1 MEITAEMLFYR
12 LSKRHA
18 LLREHIG
25 TMGLAVRKV
34 RLWRAEEH
42 LQEEGVLYLL
52 EEGTDLARPPVREPG
67 MFLFCGPCEA
77 TAAEVL
83 GSDTYAVLSEGT
95 PPELVRDGL
104 LEECNELMRWD
115 ARFYEAI
122 VRREDARKVMAWGR
136 DMLGWAYA
144 VIDVDFNDLY
154 STPDYRTLINTNVDY
169 VPPEVAQ
176 SLMMNP
182 DFHAVAELRESFY
195 YFEEVNG
202 YDALCGNVFLNG
214 AYCARVV
221 MYVGEKGSRIPSG
234 AREIFDRFVVHLEEL
249 FAYSPDFTGRGAR
262 DQLHHLFQAL
272 AANENPDL
280 SFQSA
285 VLEKVGWK
293 RSDLYT
299 VIKLRFY
306 EAAGWNT
313 QLATTLPYL
322 IRELEGEWPNSCAVM
337 DGLAVFWLIN
347 MSLSK
352 EDTDQHSFHQRV
364 AAFVRDHVCNAG
376 ISSRFCDFSLIPYAV
391 RAADVALRIGQ
402 AKYPHFW
409 YYLFDDYRL
418 EYMLGKVREEL
429 PDSMLC
435 HPALIQLLDY
445 DEEHHT
451 ELARTLQAYLQC
463 GMNMTAAAERIYV
476 HRTTFCRRMDHIRR
490 LTGLDIEDPDTILVL
505 LMSYQLYAPE

>member
-12 LSKRHA
+12 LAKKYV

-25 TMGLAVRKV
+25 RTGLAVRKV
-34 RLWRAEEH
+34 HIWGTEGS
-42 LQEEGVLYLL
+42 LQGDDILYLL
-52 EEGTDLARPPVREPG
+52 EGGEELAQISGREPG
-67 MFLFCGPCEA
+67 MFLLCGPRAVSGALPE
-77 TAAEVL
+77 
-83 GSDTYAVLSEGT
+83 DIFAVLAEHT
-95 PPELVRDGL
+95 PPELVRSEV
-104 LEECNELMRWD
+104 LELCNELMRWD
-115 ARFYEAI
+115 ARFFEAVI
-122 VRREDARKVMAWGR
+122 HREEARKIMAWGR
-136 DMLGWAYA
+136 DMLDWPYA
-144 VIDVDFNDLY
+144 VIDVDFNNLY
-154 STPDYRTLINTNVDY
+154 STPDYRIHINNKTGY
-169 VPPEVAQ
+169 IPREVAQ

-202 YDALCGNVFLNG
+202 YDALCSNIFLNG
-214 AYCARVV
+214 AYYARVV
-221 MYVGEKGSRIPSG
+221 MYVGGKGGRIPAG
-234 AREIFDRFVVHLEEL
+234 ARMLFERFSTHLEEM
-249 FAYSPDFTGRGAR
+249 FAYSPDFGGRGAR

-272 AANENPDL
+272 VADEKTDS

-285 VLEKVGWK
+285 VLKKVGWK
-293 RSDLYT
+293 KDDLYT

-322 IRELEGEWPNSCAVM
+322 IRELEEEWPHSCAVM
-337 DGLAVFWLIN
+337 DGLAVFWVIN

-352 EDTDQHSFHQRV
+352 ADTDQHSFHQRV
-364 AAFVRDHVCNAG
+364 ASFVRDHVCNAG
-376 ISSRFCDFSLIPYAV
+376 ISSRFCDFSLVPCAV

-402 AKYPHFW
+402 TKHPHFW

-435 HPALIQLLDY
+435 HPALIRLFAY
-445 DEEHHT
+445 DDEHHT

-463 GMNMTAAAERIYV
+463 GMNMTAAAEQIYV

-490 LTGLDIEDPDTILVL
+490 LTGLDIEDPDTILIL
-505 LMSYQLYAPE
+505 MMSYRLAGV

>member
-12 LSKRHA
+12 ISKKYA
-18 LLREHIG
+18 LQRENIQ
-25 TMGLAVRKV
+25 TTGLAVRKV

-42 LQEEGVLYLL
+42 FQEQGVLYLL
-52 EEGTDLARPPVREPG
+52 ERGEDLARFPAREPG
-67 MFLFCGPCEA
+67 MFLFCDPCA
-77 TAAEVL
+77 VTAAEAWAK
-83 GSDTYAVLSEGT
+83 DTYAVLSENT
-95 PPELVRDGL
+95 PPELVRDEL
-104 LEECNELMRWD
+104 LEVWNELMRWD
-115 ARFYEAI
+115 ARFFEEI
-122 VRREDARKVMAWGR
+122 IHREDARKIMARGR
-136 DMLGWAYA
+136 DMLDWAYA
-144 VIDVDFNDLY
+144 VIDVDFNNLY
-154 STPDYRTLINTNVDY
+154 STPDYRALIDTKVDY
-169 VPPEVAQ
+169 VTREVAQ

-182 DFHAVAELRESFY
+182 DFHAAAELKESFY
-195 YFEEVNG
+195 YFEEVNSF
-202 YDALCGNVFLNG
+202 DALCGNIFLNG
-214 AYCARVV
+214 MYCARVV
-221 MYVGEKGSRIPSG
+221 MHVGGKGSRIPVG
-234 AREIFDRFVVHLEEL
+234 AREIFDRFIAHLEEL
-249 FAYSPDFTGRGAR
+249 FAHSPDFTGRGAR

-272 AANENPDL
+272 AADEKTDP

-285 VLEKVGWK
+285 VLKKVGWE

-347 MSLSK
+347 LSLSK

-364 AAFVRDHVCNAG
+364 ASFVRDHVCNAG

-402 AKYPHFW
+402 TKHPHFW

-435 HPALIQLLDY
+435 HPALIQLFAHD
-445 DEEHHT
+445 DEHHT

-505 LMSYQLYAPE
+505 LMSYRLAGV